1 MEMMKKIWLVGTGNI
16 AIEYAKVLHD
26 IGVEY
31 IAIGRGKKSV
41 DKFIYNTQHDAIEGG
56 IENFLKLNPEIP
68 SHAIITVNVENL
80 SSTAVTLLQYGIKN
94 ILLEKPGVCDPSE
107 IYELVQLTQQK
118 NANVL
123 LAYNRRFYA
132 STLKAQEIIK
142 EDGGVTSFVF
152 EFTEWSHKISQMF
165 DGSKR
170 FQYWFLGNSTHVVDL
185 AFYLGGKPVEL
196 CTFTS
201 GNLDWHPKGAVFSGA
216 GKSDQGALFSYHA
229 NWESPGRWFVEI
241 CTLKHRLYF
250 KPMETLQIQEI
261 GSITVKPVDIQDTL
275 DIKYKPGLFLQT
287 KNFIES
293 KYDHFC
299 TIFDQ
304 KENIDKTY
312 IKISGYIQE
321 LE

>member
-56 IENFLKLNPEIP
+56 IENFLKLEPEIP

-185 AFYLGGKPVEL
+185 AFYLGGKPL
-196 CTFTS
+196 QLQSFTAG
-201 GNLDWHPKGAVFSGA
+201 GNKWHPSSTIFTGA
-216 GKSDQGALFSYHA
+216 GLSDSGALFNYHA
-229 NWESPGRWFVEI
+229 NWEAPGRWSVEL
-241 CTLKHRLYF
+241 CTKKHRLYF
-250 KPMETLQIQEI
+250 KPIETLQIQEL
-261 GSITVKPVDIQDTL
+261 GSLVVNPIKIENKL
-275 DIKYKPGLFLQT
+275 DLLFKPGLFLQVES
-287 KNFIES
+287 FINN
-293 KYDHFC
+293 KFDQFC
-299 TIFDQ
+299 TIFEQ
-304 KENIDKTY
+304 KDT
-312 IKISGYIQE
+312 IKNVYNKMSGYE
-321 LE
+321 L

>member
-1 MEMMKKIWLVGTGNI
+1 MKKIWLVGTGNI

-68 SHAIITVNVENL
+68 SHAIVTVNVENL
-80 SSTAVTLLQYGIKN
+80 SSTATTLLQYGIKN

-170 FQYWFLGNSTHVVDL
+170 FQYWFLGNSSHVVDL
-185 AFYLGGKPVEL
+185 AFYLGGKPVDF
-196 CTFTS
+196 CSFTT
-201 GNLDWHPKGAVFSGA
+201 GNINWHPSGSIFSGA

-241 CTLKHRLYF
+241 CTSKHRLYF
-250 KPMETLQIQEI
+250 KPMETLQIQNI
-261 GSITVKPVDIQDTL
+261 GSVDINPVSLENDL
-275 DIKYKPGLFLQT
+275 DLKFKPGLHLQIQNFLR
-287 KNFIES
+287 NDFS
-293 KYDHFC
+293 RFS
-299 TIFDQ
+299 TIQDQ
-304 KENIDKTY
+304 KEIIYNTY
-312 IKISGYIQE
+312 LKMCSYN
-321 LE
+321 

>member
-1 MEMMKKIWLVGTGNI
+1 MGKMKKIWLVGTGNI

-56 IENFLKLNPEIP
+56 IENFLKLEPEIP

-80 SSTAVTLLQYGIKN
+80 SSTAATLLQYGIKN

-107 IYELVQLTQQK
+107 INELVQLTQQK

-152 EFTEWSHKISQMF
+152 EFTEWAHKISPIY
-165 DGSKR
+165 DGGKR
-170 FQYWFLGNSTHVVDL
+170 FQYWFLANSSHVVDL

-196 CTFTS
+196 SSYTS
-201 GNLDWHPKGAVFSGA
+201 GTLDWHPNGAVFSGA
-216 GKSDQGALFSYHA
+216 GKSEKDALFSYHA
-229 NWESPGRWFVEI
+229 NWKSPGRWFVEI
-241 CTLKHRLYF
+241 CTNKHRLYF

-261 GSITVKPVDIQDTL
+261 GSVAINNVSIDDEL
-275 DIKYKPGLFLQT
+275 DRKFKPGLYLQV
-287 KNFIES
+287 KNFLDNDFS
-293 KYDHFC
+293 CFF
-299 TIFDQ
+299 TIRDQ
-304 KENIDKTY
+304 QQMIDNY
-312 IKISGYIQE
+312 YLKIGN
-321 LE
+321 L

>member
-1 MEMMKKIWLVGTGNI
+1 MKKIWLVGTGNI

-56 IENFLKLNPEIP
+56 IENFLKQEPDIP
-68 SHAIITVNVENL
+68 SHAIITVNVEKL
-80 SSTAVTLLQYGIKN
+80 SSTAATLLQYGIKN

-185 AFYLGGKPVEL
+185 AFYLGGKPVKL
-196 CTFTS
+196 CSFTS
-201 GNLDWHPKGAVFSGA
+201 GSLDWHPKGTVFSGA
-216 GKSDQGALFSYHA
+216 GKSDQGVLFSYHA

-241 CTLKHRLYF
+241 CTSKHRLYF
-250 KPMETLQIQEI
+250 KPMETLQIQNI
-261 GSITVKPVDIQDTL
+261 GSVDINPVSLENDL
-275 DIKYKPGLFLQT
+275 DLKFKPGLHLQIQYFLR
-287 KNFIES
+287 NDFS
-293 KYDHFC
+293 RFS
-299 TIFDQ
+299 TIQDQ
-304 KENIDKTY
+304 KEIIYNTY
-312 IKISGYIQE
+312 LKMCSYN
-321 LE
+321 